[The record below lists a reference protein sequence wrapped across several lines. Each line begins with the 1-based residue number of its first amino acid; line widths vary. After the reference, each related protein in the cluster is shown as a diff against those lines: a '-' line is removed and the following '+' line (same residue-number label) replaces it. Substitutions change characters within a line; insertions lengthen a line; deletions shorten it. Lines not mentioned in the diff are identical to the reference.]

1 MSNSSIRFDVI
12 TLFPEMFEIIHTGG
26 VVGRA
31 LEKQLFTF
39 NAWNPRDF
47 TTDNR
52 KTVDDRAY
60 GGGPG
65 MVMMVEPLEKTL
77 QTIQAAQSKAGPVVL
92 LSPQGKTFHQDMA
105 ADLLNHEQITLV
117 CGRYEAVDQRFIDRN
132 VNLEIS
138 LGDFVLSGGEIAAMA
153 IIDTMARLIPGV
165 LGDKDSALQD
175 SFMDGLLDHP
185 HYTRPENYENSL
197 VPGVLLGGN
206 HAIIEG
212 WRREQSLL
220 ATQKSRPDL
229 IEAARKKGLLSKK
242 DELFLKSVG
251 T

>member
-1 MSNSSIRFDVI
+1 MNQSICFDVMTI
-12 TLFPEMFEIIHTGG
+12 FPEMFDIIHAGG

-31 LEKQLFTF
+31 LEKQLFKLNT
-39 NAWNPRDF
+39 WNPRDY

-65 MVMMVEPLEKTL
+65 MVMMVEPLEQTL
-77 QTIQAAQSKAGPVVL
+77 QAIKAVQGKAGLVVL
-92 LSPQGKTFHQDMA
+92 LSPQGKVFNQDLA
-105 ADLLNHEQITLV
+105 QDLLSHEQITMI

-132 VNLEIS
+132 VDLEIS

-175 SFMDGLLDHP
+175 SFMEGLLDHP
-185 HYTRPENYENSL
+185 HYTRPENYENSF

-229 IEAARKKGLLSKK
+229 IEVARKKGLLSKK
-242 DELFLKSVG
+242 DELFLKSI
-251 T
+251 

>member
-1 MSNSSIRFDVI
+1 MRFDIVSI
-12 TLFPEMFEIIHTGG
+12 FPEMFEIIHSGG

-31 LEKQLFTF
+31 RDKQLFDLQT
-39 NAWNPRDF
+39 WNPRDYAN
-47 TTDNR
+47 DQR
-52 KTVDDRAY
+52 KTVDDRVY

-65 MVMMVEPLEKTL
+65 MVMMLEPLEKT
-77 QTIQAAQSKAGPVVL
+77 IQAIQASAPKHGPVVL
-92 LSPQGKTFHQDMA
+92 LSPQGQTFYQQMA
-105 ADLLNHEQITLV
+105 ADLLKNQQITMV

-132 VNLEIS
+132 VDLQIS
-138 LGDFVLSGGEIAAMA
+138 MGDFVLSGGEIAAMA
-153 IIDTMARLIPGV
+153 IIDSMVRLIPGV

-175 SFMDGLLDHP
+175 SFMNGLLDCP
-185 HYTRPENYENSL
+185 HYTRPEIYDNSA
-197 VPGVLLGGN
+197 VPEVLLGGN

-220 ATQKSRPDL
+220 VTQKSRPDL

-242 DELFLKSVG
+242 DELFLKQIH

>member
-1 MSNSSIRFDVI
+1 MRFDVI
-12 TLFPEMFEIIHTGG
+12 TIFPEMFQIIHAGG

-31 LEKQLFTF
+31 LDKQLFSLQT
-39 NAWNPRDF
+39 WNPRDY

-65 MVMMVEPLEKTL
+65 MVMMAEPLEKTL
-77 QTIQAAQSKAGPVVL
+77 QAIHHKQTNPGPVVL
-92 LSPQGKTFHQDMA
+92 LSPQGKTFNQQMA
-105 ADLLNHEQITLV
+105 ADLLKHEQITMV
-117 CGRYEAVDQRFIDRN
+117 CGRYEAIDQRFIDKN
-132 VNLEIS
+132 VDLEIS
-138 LGDFVLSGGEIAAMA
+138 LGDFVLSGGEIPAMA
-153 IIDTMARLIPGV
+153 IMDAMVRLIPGV

-175 SFMDGLLDHP
+175 SFMDGLLDCP
-185 HYTRPENYENSL
+185 HYTRPEIYENSA

-206 HAIIEG
+206 HVIIEG

-220 ATQKSRPDL
+220 ATQLRRPDL
-229 IEAARKKGLLSKK
+229 IEAARKKGLLSSK
-242 DELFLKSVG
+242 DELFLKNIQ

>member
-1 MSNSSIRFDVI
+1 MRFDVI
-12 TLFPEMFEIIHTGG
+12 TIFPEMLQIIHAGG

-31 LEKQLFTF
+31 LDKQLFSLQT
-39 NAWNPRDF
+39 WNPRDY

-65 MVMMVEPLEKTL
+65 MVMMAEPLEKTL
-77 QTIQAAQSKAGPVVL
+77 QAIHHEQTNPGPVVL
-92 LSPQGKTFHQDMA
+92 LSPQGKTFNQQMA
-105 ADLLNHEQITLV
+105 ADLLKHEQITMV
-117 CGRYEAVDQRFIDRN
+117 CGRYEAIDQRFIDKN
-132 VNLEIS
+132 VDLEIS
-138 LGDFVLSGGEIAAMA
+138 LGDFVLSGGEIPAMA
-153 IIDTMARLIPGV
+153 IMDAMVRLIPGV

-175 SFMDGLLDHP
+175 SFMDGLLDCP
-185 HYTRPENYENSL
+185 HYTRPEIYENSA

-206 HAIIEG
+206 HAIIES

-220 ATQKSRPDL
+220 ATQLRRPDL
-229 IEAARKKGLLSKK
+229 IEAARKKGLLSCK
-242 DELFLKSVG
+242 DELFLKNIQ

>member
-1 MSNSSIRFDVI
+1 MTHFDII
-12 TLFPEMFEIIHTGG
+12 TIFPEMFEIIHSGG

-31 LEKQLFTF
+31 LDKQLFELKT
-39 NAWNPRDF
+39 WNPRDY

-77 QTIQAAQSKAGPVVL
+77 AAIKQSHTQVGPVIL
-92 LSPQGKTFHQDMA
+92 LSPQGKTFNQQMA
-105 ADLLNHEQITLV
+105 ADLLQNEQLSFV
-117 CGRYEAVDQRFIDRN
+117 CGRYEAIDQRFIDRN
-132 VNLEIS
+132 VDLEIS
-138 LGDFVLSGGEIAAMA
+138 LGDFVLSGGEVAAMA
-153 IIDTMARLIPGV
+153 IIDAMVRLIPGV

-175 SFMDGLLDHP
+175 SFMDGLLDCP
-185 HYTRPENYENSL
+185 HYTRPEIYENSV

-242 DELFLKSVG
+242 DELFLKQIQ

>member
-1 MSNSSIRFDVI
+1 MNQSICFDVMTI
-12 TLFPEMFEIIHTGG
+12 FPEMFDIIHAGG

-31 LEKQLFTF
+31 LEKQLFKLNT
-39 NAWNPRDF
+39 WNPRDY

-77 QTIQAAQSKAGPVVL
+77 QAIKALQGNAGLVVL
-92 LSPQGKTFHQDMA
+92 LSPQGKVFNQDLA
-105 ADLLNHEQITLV
+105 QDLLSHEQITMI

-132 VNLEIS
+132 VDLEIS

-175 SFMDGLLDHP
+175 SFMEGLLDHP
-185 HYTRPENYENSL
+185 HYTRPENYENSF

-229 IEAARKKGLLSKK
+229 IEVARKKGLLSKK
-242 DELFLKSVG
+242 DELFLKSIG

>member
-1 MSNSSIRFDVI
+1 MTHFDII
-12 TLFPEMFEIIHTGG
+12 TIFPEMFEIIHSGG

-31 LEKQLFTF
+31 LDKQLFELKT
-39 NAWNPRDF
+39 WNPRDY

-77 QTIQAAQSKAGPVVL
+77 AAIKQSHTQVGPVIL
-92 LSPQGKTFHQDMA
+92 LSPQGKTFNQQMA
-105 ADLLNHEQITLV
+105 ADLLQNEQLSFV
-117 CGRYEAVDQRFIDRN
+117 CGRYEAIDQRFIDRN
-132 VNLEIS
+132 VDLEIS

-153 IIDTMARLIPGV
+153 IIDAMVRLIPGV

-175 SFMDGLLDHP
+175 SFMDGLLDCP
-185 HYTRPENYENSL
+185 HYTRPEIYENSV

-242 DELFLKSVG
+242 DELFLKQIQ

>member
-1 MSNSSIRFDVI
+1 MRFDAI
-12 TLFPEMFEIIHTGG
+12 SIFPEMFQIIHSGG

-31 LEKQLFTF
+31 LDKELFSLHT
-39 NAWNPRDF
+39 WNPRDY

-65 MVMMVEPLEKTL
+65 MVMMAEPLERTL
-77 QTIQAAQSKAGPVVL
+77 QAIQQAHMNAGPVVI
-92 LSPQGKTFHQDMA
+92 LSPQGKTFNQQMA
-105 ADLLNHEQITLV
+105 ADLLKHQQITMV

-132 VNLEIS
+132 VDLEIS
-138 LGDFVLSGGEIAAMA
+138 LGDFVLSGGEIPAMA
-153 IIDTMARLIPGV
+153 IIDAMVRLIPGV

-175 SFMDGLLDHP
+175 SFMDGLLDYP
-185 HYTRPENYENSL
+185 HYTRPEIYENSA
-197 VPGVLLGGN
+197 VPGVLLSGN
-206 HAIIEG
+206 HAIIES

-220 ATQKSRPDL
+220 ATQLRRPDL
-229 IEAARKKGLLSKK
+229 IEAARKKGLLSSK
-242 DELFLKSVG
+242 DELFLKNIQ

>member
-1 MSNSSIRFDVI
+1 MNQSIRFDVMTI
-12 TLFPEMFEIIHTGG
+12 FPEMFDIIHAGG

-31 LEKQLFTF
+31 LEKQLFKLNT
-39 NAWNPRDF
+39 WNPRDY

-77 QTIQAAQSKAGPVVL
+77 QAIKALQGNAGLVVL
-92 LSPQGKTFHQDMA
+92 LSPQGKVFNQDLA
-105 ADLLNHEQITLV
+105 QDLLSHEQITMI

-132 VNLEIS
+132 VDLEIS

-175 SFMDGLLDHP
+175 SFMEGLLDHP
-185 HYTRPENYENSL
+185 HYTRPENYENSF

-206 HAIIEG
+206 HAIIED

-229 IEAARKKGLLSKK
+229 IEVARKKGLLSKK
-242 DELFLKSVG
+242 DELFLKSIG

>member
-1 MSNSSIRFDVI
+1 MTI
-12 TLFPEMFEIIHTGG
+12 FPEMFDIIHAGG

-31 LEKQLFTF
+31 LEKQLFKLNT
-39 NAWNPRDF
+39 WNPRDY

-77 QTIQAAQSKAGPVVL
+77 QAIKALQGNAGLVVL
-92 LSPQGKTFHQDMA
+92 LSPQGKVFNQDLA
-105 ADLLNHEQITLV
+105 QDLLSHEQITMI

-132 VNLEIS
+132 VDLEIS

-175 SFMDGLLDHP
+175 SFMEGLLDHP
-185 HYTRPENYENSL
+185 HYTRPENYENSF

-206 HAIIEG
+206 HAIIED

-229 IEAARKKGLLSKK
+229 IEVARKKGLLSKK
-242 DELFLKSVG
+242 DELFLKSIG